1 MVPIS
6 ESNGVR
12 SRHGGDTPRRRLS
25 KDARRAEILNA
36 GEQVFSQKPFDEVSI
51 DDIAAAAH
59 SSKNL
64 LYHYFAGKR
73 ELFIAVIAEGADRM
87 LAATA
92 PDMSLEPM
100 ERLHASIDAHLRHA
114 EEHAAGYVK
123 LMRSGGVD
131 EEVEAIVSAA
141 RQRAVE
147 RALAGLELPG
157 EPPAELA
164 LAVAGWVGMID
175 SLTVAWLES
184 STIPRERV
192 RELLAEL
199 FVAVLT
205 TAGSYAARP

>member
-1 MVPIS
+1 MAA
-6 ESNGVR
+6 
-12 SRHGGDTPRRRLS
+12 TPTRRRLS
-25 KDARRAEILNA
+25 KDARRAEILRA
-36 GEQVFSQKPFDEVSI
+36 GEQLFSQKPFDEVSI
-51 DDIAAAAH
+51 DDIATAAQI
-59 SSKNL
+59 SKNL
-64 LYHYFAGKR
+64 LYYYFAGKR
-73 ELFIAVIAEGADRM
+73 ELFLAVIAEGADRI
-87 LAATA
+87 LAATE
-92 PDMSLEPM
+92 PDMGLEPM
-100 ERLHASIDAHLRHA
+100 DRLHASIDSHLRHA

-141 RQRAVE
+141 RQHAVD
-147 RALAGLELPG
+147 RALASLELPG
-157 EPPAELA
+157 EPPAEVV

-184 STIPRERV
+184 STIPRARV